1 MANLTATMNEV
12 FAIITDNTSG
22 LMDLEDKVAGQST
35 EVSSLKADQD
45 RLHVAINI
53 QGDVSPTMPLLPD
66 ISWPPASS
74 RSTLTA
80 PPTIEE
86 LRIRIATLFALREE
100 HHVEAPGTTIVVS
113 SETFFEDAL
122 REEAR

>member
-1 MANLTATMNEV
+1 M
-12 FAIITDNTSG
+12 
-22 LMDLEDKVAGQST
+22 
-35 EVSSLKADQD
+35 
-45 RLHVAINI
+45 
-53 QGDVSPTMPLLPD
+53 
-66 ISWPPASS
+66 
-74 RSTLTA
+74 A

-100 HHVEAPGTTIVVS
+100 RHVEAPGTTIVVS